1 MSPKSEDAV
10 WSLVMF
16 DLPVLTKAERRHATA
31 FRELLL
37 DLGYQRTQLSVYSRF
52 SPSVTSVIPAIS
64 TIKGSLPEGGEV
76 RILSITDHQWATA
89 LRFCNAKG
97 VDAESTP
104 SQLAIF

>member
-1 MSPKSEDAV
+1 M

-16 DLPVLTKAERRHATA
+16 DLPVQTKAERRHATE

-37 DLGYQRTQLSVYSRF
+37 DLGYQRTQFSVYARF
-52 SPSVTSVIPAIS
+52 SPSVSSVIPTVG
-64 TIKGSLPEGGEV
+64 TIKSNLPAGGEV

-89 LRFCNAKG
+89 LRFSNAEG
-97 VDAESTP
+97 VEVEDTP